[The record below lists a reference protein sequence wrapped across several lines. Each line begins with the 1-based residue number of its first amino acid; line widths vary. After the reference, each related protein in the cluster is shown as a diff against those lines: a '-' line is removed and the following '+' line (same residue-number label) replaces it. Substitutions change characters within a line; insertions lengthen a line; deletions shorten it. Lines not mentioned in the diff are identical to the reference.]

1 LGVKEAKIRQ
11 KIFMN
16 GFKKMFE
23 EGVTQALKLLQDPR
37 LREGAREALAKS
49 AEVVLQAAKEV
60 AKQDAK
66 GGRSKMPRAGG
77 LKVQHTGIHWFAAGI
92 QKPSTQRV

>member
-60 AKQDAK
+60 AKQAGKEVAKQDAK
-66 GGRSKMPRAGG
+66 GGR
-77 LKVQHTGIHWFAAGI
+77 L
-92 QKPSTQRV
+92 

>member
-1 LGVKEAKIRQ
+1 
-11 KIFMN
+11 MN

-60 AKQDAK
+60 AKQAGKEVAKQDAK
-66 GGRSKMPRAGG
+66 GGR
-77 LKVQHTGIHWFAAGI
+77 L
-92 QKPSTQRV
+92 